1 LGARIVRNVDV
12 VVIAIRASL
21 VSVGIDIL
29 GYGRLSAFVDAKAL
43 DGLLCGPQ
51 RGRMLL
57 LSIGDSEPRQEEY
70 CECCPESDMARR
82 PSQHV
87 WDDKALFRGSL
98 SQGITSNRGAPD
110 GWQRAGLCRLLLR
123 LSVEQTLIVYI
134 REWLMSYRVVY
145 LL

>member
-1 LGARIVRNVDV
+1 MGARIVRNVDV
-12 VVIAIRASL
+12 VVIVIRVLL

-43 DGLLCGPQ
+43 DGLLGGPPQ

-57 LSIGDSEPRQEEY
+57 LSIGDLEPRQEEY

-98 SQGITSNRGAPD
+98 SQGITSNRGSPG
-110 GWQRAGLCRLLLR
+110 GWQRVGVCKSLLR
-123 LSVEQTLIVYI
+123 PLVEQTLIVYN
-134 REWLMSYRVVY
+134 VDG
-145 LL
+145 